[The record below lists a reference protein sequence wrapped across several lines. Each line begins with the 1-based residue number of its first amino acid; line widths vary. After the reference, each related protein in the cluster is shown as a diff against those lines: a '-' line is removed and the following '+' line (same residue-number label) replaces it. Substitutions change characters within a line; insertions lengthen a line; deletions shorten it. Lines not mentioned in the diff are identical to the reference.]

1 MPDVYPSGIYLSNR
15 PALWHHMAMH
25 IIRRSAFTTVPW
37 KNGGGITHEV
47 AKAEADGRLLWRL
60 SLAEVASEGPF
71 SLFPG
76 LARILTVIEGT
87 GMDLLSP
94 AGEVVLPLAP
104 LVPVHF
110 SGDAVLTGRLRA
122 GPCLDFNLIYDPQ
135 RFEAAAEVVSGEWSL
150 QRQSGAVMDGVLCLA
165 GTVRYGE
172 HVLDRHDF
180 AFLEDGEDVKTVGGH
195 AHALRLSLGA
205 WACDPH

>member
-1 MPDVYPSGIYLSNR
+1 M
-15 PALWHHMAMH
+15 MT

-60 SLAEVASEGPF
+60 SLAEVASDGPF

-76 LARILTVIEGT
+76 LARILTVIEGA

-94 AGEVVLPLAP
+94 AGAVVHPLPP
-104 LVPVHF
+104 LVPIHF
-110 SGDAVLTGRLRA
+110 SGDEVLAGRLRA

-135 RFEAAAEVVSGEWSL
+135 RFEATAEVVSGEQSI
-150 QRQSGAVMDGVLCLA
+150 QRQKGAVVDGLLCLA
-165 GTVRYGE
+165 GRVHCGQQE
-172 HVLDRHDF
+172 LVRHDF
-180 AFLEDGEDVKTVGGH
+180 AFLEDGDAVPVL
-195 AHALRLSLGA
+195 AADAIVLRIA
-205 WACDPH
+205 AAAR

>member
-1 MPDVYPSGIYLSNR
+1 MT
-15 PALWHHMAMH
+15 

-60 SLAEVASEGPF
+60 SLAEVASDGPF

-76 LARILTVIEGT
+76 LARILTVIKGA

-94 AGEVVLPLAP
+94 AGEVVHPLPP
-104 LVPVHF
+104 LSPVHF
-110 SGDAVLTGRLRA
+110 TGDELLTGRLRN

-135 RFEAAAEVVSGEWSL
+135 RFEASAEVVSGERSM
-150 QRQSGAVMDGVLCLA
+150 QRQSGTVIDGLLCLA
-165 GTVRYGE
+165 GTVQCGE

-195 AHALRLSLGA
+195 AHALRLSLVA
-205 WACDPH
+205 WACDTH